1 MTPPLKRHEFQADR
15 LIKEYPPRWNGRNKL
30 TVFDIACSCP
40 HPFDGHI
47 IYSRWREEMPPERI
61 SQGSCNFT
69 SRKGIFEY
77 GEPDHG
83 SAVWHMNFADPD
95 LFVAYSGSLLAQDEL
110 QVSEHPVLGSLRE
123 ALEATGVLPR
133 TVDYNGHPTPITIS
147 GVQRRCAIETKP
159 TAKCPRGLY
168 GNEFR
173 HADEMQVEA
182 ATKPVTPPTMSNIL
196 AMAAP
201 SCGSGIYRQ
210 KQLAY
215 VLNTASTGYAA
226 AKRESAQI
234 GSPTSRVVVHTGFWG
249 CGAFGGNRTLMTIL
263 QSLAADLAEIDLV
276 FWSFDDH
283 GLRIVENA
291 RTVYSRLV
299 ASSNSTR
306 DILASIEKMGFE
318 WGESDGN

>member
-1 MTPPLKRHEFQADR
+1 MTHPLKRHEFQADR

-30 TVFDIACSCP
+30 KVFDIACTGP
-40 HPFDGHI
+40 HPFDGHV
-47 IYSRWREEMPPERI
+47 IYSQWRVERPPVRI
-61 SQGSCNFT
+61 SPGSCRFT

-77 GEPDHG
+77 GGTHG
-83 SAVWHMNFADPD
+83 VVVWHMNFADPD

-123 ALEATGVLPR
+123 ALDATGVLPR
-133 TVDYNGHPTPITIS
+133 TVDYNGQPTPITIS

-159 TAKCPRGLY
+159 TAKSPRGLY

-173 HADEMQVEA
+173 HADEKQVEA

-201 SCGSGIYRQ
+201 SCGSGLYRQ

-215 VLNTASTGYAA
+215 VLNTAYTGYAA
-226 AKRESAQI
+226 AKRESIQI
-234 GSPTSRVVVHTGFWG
+234 GSPTSRVIVHTGFWG
-249 CGAFGGNRTLMTIL
+249 CGAFGGNRILMTIL
-263 QSLAADLAEIDLV
+263 QSLAADLAEIYLV

-306 DILASIEKMGFE
+306 EILAKIEKMGFE